1 MFINYY
7 TLSIQLRW
15 ALGVTLWLV
24 LIPVNAAIVK
34 MPDIEQPPA
43 LHGESV
49 FENYNIP
56 STVNRSLESTAG
68 PRLWVKEIHIQGLEN
83 FPKLDIRREEIIA
96 YIEKRRYE
104 IMRED
109 EIKKHGFTEKEVAE
123 VITLLNELEVATNYE
138 HISTP
143 ELQRF
148 IWLVR
153 QQKERRGLTLTQIE
167 RLATDVENYYHD
179 RGLKLA
185 KAFLP
190 RQAMRNGVLVIEVM
204 NGKLGAVEVENNT
217 LYSTD
222 AIIGPFQDILLNPVT
237 FDQIEERMFLINDYP
252 GINISGL
259 FKPGYQVG
267 DTKLHLTLQ
276 DENQFNGTLRLDN
289 HGSELTG
296 EIRGFAQ
303 FYWNNPTGT
312 ADQFNLAILQST
324 SPDNTTYGQFA
335 YRLPL
340 FDPRLHLSISAS
352 TNQFILDQSQD
363 ASGSVSQL
371 GITGKTKQAGVDID
385 YAFKRRRA
393 ASWWGHLIY
402 DTTETILDSDEFG
415 NLGLDDKIKNL
426 RLSTQFDVLN
436 SENKILHLGSVTL
449 SRGEFDFGAGDGR
462 DEQYS
467 KLNAD
472 YTLMTFVPLPRFN
485 TVTRIL
491 IKSELQYSNNPLP
504 SAEQYALASPT
515 KVRAYPVNQFSAD
528 KALYLGFEWVFN
540 APAWLKF
547 DSLSQ
552 RNIHQKIQPVLFINA
567 AKGRQNTL
575 TGAGD
580 IDGTLIDAGF
590 GFQFGFGKRING
602 NLQFTFPIN
611 DKFSIDSITVP
622 DDRVKMVFDFQYRI

>member
-1 MFINYY
+1 M
-7 TLSIQLRW
+7 THALSIQLRW
-15 ALGVTLWLV
+15 GLHLTLCWLALA
-24 LIPVNAAIVK
+24 PVNAAIVE
-34 MPDIEQPPA
+34 MPVIEEPPS

-56 STVNRSLESTAG
+56 STVNRSLESTDG

-83 FPKLDIRREEIIA
+83 FPKLNIRREEIIA

-109 EIKKHGFTEKEVAE
+109 EIKEHGFTEKEVAE
-123 VITLLNELEVATNYE
+123 IIELLNELDVSINYE
-138 HISTP
+138 HVSTP

-153 QQKERRGLTLTQIE
+153 QQKERRGLTLSQIE

-185 KAFLP
+185 KAYLP
-190 RQAMRNGVLVIEVM
+190 RQAMREGVLVIEVM
-204 NGKLGAVEVENNT
+204 NGKLGAVEIENNT

-222 AIIGPFQDILLNPVT
+222 AIIRPFHDILTHPVT

-252 GINISGL
+252 GINITGL
-259 FKPGYQVG
+259 FKPGYQIG
-267 DTKLHLTLQ
+267 DTELHLTLQ
-276 DENQFNGTLRLDN
+276 DESRFDSTLRLDN

-296 EIRGFAQ
+296 ETRGFAQ
-303 FYWNNPTGT
+303 FYWNNPTGI

-324 SPDNTTYGQFA
+324 SPDNTTYGQIG

-340 FDPRLHLSISAS
+340 FDPRLHFSISTS

-363 ASGSVSQL
+363 ASGSVKQL
-371 GITGKTKQAGVDID
+371 GITGKTKQAGLDID
-385 YAFKRRRA
+385 YVFKRSRA

-426 RLSTQFDVLN
+426 RLSAQFDVLN
-436 SENKILHLGSVTL
+436 NESKILHLGSATL
-449 SRGEFDFGAGDGR
+449 TSGEFDFGAGDGR

-467 KLNAD
+467 KLNAN
-472 YTLMTFVPLPRFN
+472 YTLMTFVPLSRFD
-485 TVTRIL
+485 TVTRLL

-515 KVRAYPVNQFSAD
+515 RVRAYPVNQFSAD
-528 KALYLGFEWVFN
+528 KSLYIGVEWVFN
-540 APAWLKF
+540 TPGLLKF
-547 DSLSQ
+547 DRFSK
-552 RNIHQKIQPVLFINA
+552 RNIHQKVQPVLFINT
-567 AKGRQNTL
+567 AKGIQNTL
-575 TGAGD
+575 TGADD
-580 IDGTLIDAGF
+580 IEGTLIDAGF
-590 GFQFGFGKRING
+590 GFQFGFGKSING
-602 NLQFTFPIN
+602 NLQFAFPIK
-611 DKFSIDSITVP
+611 DEFSIDSITVP
-622 DDRVKMVFDFQYRI
+622 DDSVKVVFDFQYRI